1 MQPIQK
7 MAHFAG
13 ALLIAATTLGSVA
26 HAQDGKRI
34 ALMVGPTQDAFIGT
48 LSKTFED
55 KAKAGGTDVDTF
67 SSPFDPALQARQIDD
82 AIAQKF
88 DLLAIMPIS
97 QQAIVPS
104 LDKAK
109 EAGIPVINIVSEMQ
123 GDAADMT
130 VAYIGENSIEL
141 GRQAGIA
148 VASALKAAGK
158 ESGRIAAITG
168 SMAEGVAPLRLQG
181 FKEALAEN
189 APDATLVA
197 SEDVHWN
204 PVDGEQAAGQLLAR
218 FAADGGLNAMYGMND
233 TLANA
238 IIQAANTAGIAVGGD
253 GMIVVGGNCQAPG
266 VRNLMAGDM
275 TATVLMLPTVS
286 GAKAAEVALDV
297 LAGKQVNR
305 DYYEEHKVIDS
316 GNIGE
321 YAQAC
326 AY

>member
-1 MQPIQK
+1 MLPLNK
-7 MAHFAG
+7 LAKFAS
-13 ALLIAATTLGSVA
+13 ALLIATTTLGSIA

-34 ALMVGPTQDAFIGT
+34 ALVVGPTQDAFIGT

-55 KAKAGGTDVDTF
+55 KAEAAGTNVDTF

-88 DLLAIMPIS
+88 DLLVIMPIS

-104 LDKAK
+104 LNKAK
-109 EAGIPVINIVSEMQ
+109 EAGIPVVNIISEMQ
-123 GDAADMT
+123 GDAANLT
-130 VAYIGENSIEL
+130 VGYVGENSVEL

-148 VASALKAAGK
+148 MANALKAAGK
-158 ESGRIAAITG
+158 ENGRIAAITG
-168 SMAEGVAPLRLQG
+168 VMAEGIAPLRLQG

-189 APDATLVA
+189 APGASLVA

-204 PVDGEQAAGQLLAR
+204 PVEGEQATGQLLAR
-218 FAADGGLNAMYGMND
+218 FAADGGLDAMYGMND
-233 TLANA
+233 ILANA
-238 IIQAANTAGIAVGGD
+238 IIQAANTAGVAVGDG

-266 VRNLMAGDM
+266 VRNLMAGNM
-275 TATVLMLPTVS
+275 PATVLMLPTVS

-297 LAGKQVNR
+297 LAGKQVDR
-305 DYYEEHKVIDS
+305 TYYEEHKVIDS
-316 GNIGE
+316 GNIKE
-321 YAQAC
+321 FAQAC